1 MKITAWLAVISA
13 LFLIGCAGA
22 PKPTVSQD
30 MVANADPYE
39 IGVAGASFSGFT
51 GIGMNAGSFT
61 LQFAP
66 RTNDVVLL
74 TRNQGNETHLYL
86 NKHARDI
93 LISGITG
100 YLDQF
105 EQRSLNRDKKMF
117 AAYGK
122 FPAFMKWGVLTMNAE
137 GTASVSAGYQ
147 FIKNTPYFIITI
159 PETANDRYT
168 STTRGSVVKRS
179 GYFQIFFTRSQLA
192 EFGEMLI
199 QEYLESTLEEQNIS
213 RASADPDVY

>member
-1 MKITAWLAVISA
+1 
-13 LFLIGCAGA
+13 
-22 PKPTVSQD
+22 
-30 MVANADPYE
+30 
-39 IGVAGASFSGFT
+39 
-51 GIGMNAGSFT
+51 
-61 LQFAP
+61 
-66 RTNDVVLL
+66 
-74 TRNQGNETHLYL
+74 
-86 NKHARDI
+86 
-93 LISGITG
+93 
-100 YLDQF
+100 
-105 EQRSLNRDKKMF
+105 MF